1 MTAALDAVRRGQFPA
16 LADKTFLDA
25 ACASLAPQAAAD
37 AIAALLRDVQTYP
50 ERSATAFHI
59 RLDAARD
66 ATRPAAA
73 RLIGA
78 RPADIAL
85 IENTSHGL
93 AIAAAAIPFEP
104 GDNILVPELEYLQVP
119 LPWRQQPPPGAPEI
133 RLVSHDGGTLPVGRF
148 AAAADSRTRAVV
160 MSSVQWSNGFRA
172 DLDAIG
178 AFCRERG
185 MWFVVDG
192 IQQLG
197 AFPIDVG
204 RTPIDILVTGGHK
217 WLNAPFGAGFMYI
230 NPASRDRLRPPVAG
244 YLSVDPPEGGWAEY
258 FRTPA
263 ISPLQPVTFTPDA
276 RRYETGGTGNYPG
289 MVGLAASLG
298 LINSLGPGGD
308 RQPHPRPHR
317 PAAGRAVAAAGPH
330 RHAARSVMPVGHRDV
345 QPRATWRGRPR
356 SSSGCSMRASWCR
369 TATRPVSAACACPAT
384 SSIRRTMW
392 RACWTWRARGSPL
405 PSSSSVTRSF
415 QPRAQWS
422 GASRRD
428 SSSGY
433 ARKL

>member
-1 MTAALDAVRRGQFPA
+1 MPASLETVRRVQFPA

-37 AIAALLRDVQTYP
+37 AITALLRDVQTYP

-119 LPWRQQPPPGAPEI
+119 LPWRQQPQPAAPEI
-133 RLVSHDGGTLPVGRF
+133 RLVPHASGTLPVDRF
-148 AAAADSRTRAVV
+148 ASVADGRTRAVV

-178 AFCRERG
+178 AFCRERRL
-185 MWFVVDG
+185 WFVVDG

-230 NPASRDRLRPPVAG
+230 NPDVRDRLRPPVAG

-263 ISPLQPVTFTPDA
+263 ITPLQPVTFTPEA

-289 MVGLAASLG
+289 MVGLAASLE
-298 LINSLGPGGD
+298 LINSLGPEVIAGHISGLTDQLLEGLSRLPVRVVTPRDPSHRSGIVTFTLGDVAREAALIERLLDARIMVSHRYTSGVGGV
-308 RQPHPRPHR
+308 RVSCHFFN
-317 PAAGRAVAAAGPH
+317 AADDVARLLEVAG
-330 RHAARSVMPVGHRDV
+330 AWLSASGQAR
-345 QPRATWRGRPR
+345 
-356 SSSGCSMRASWCR
+356 
-369 TATRPVSAACACPAT
+369 
-384 SSIRRTMW
+384 
-392 RACWTWRARGSPL
+392 
-405 PSSSSVTRSF
+405 
-415 QPRAQWS
+415 
-422 GASRRD
+422 
-428 SSSGY
+428 
-433 ARKL
+433 

>member
-1 MTAALDAVRRGQFPA
+1 MSVSLDAVRREQFPA
-16 LADKTFLDA
+16 LAEKTFLDA

-78 RPADIAL
+78 RPEDIAL

-104 GDNILVPELEYLQVP
+104 GDNILVPDLEYLQVP
-119 LPWRQQPPPGAPEI
+119 LPWRQQPAPAAPDI
-133 RLVSHDGGTLPVGRF
+133 RLVTHDGGTLPVDRF
-148 AAAADSRTRAVV
+148 AAAADGRTRAVV

-178 AFCRERG
+178 GFCRERG
-185 MWFVVDG
+185 LWFIVDG

-204 RTPIDILVTGGHK
+204 RTPIDVLVTGGHK
-217 WLNAPFGAGFMYI
+217 WLNAPFGAGFMYL
-230 NPASRDRLRPPVAG
+230 NPDVRDRLRSPVAG
-244 YLSVDPPEGGWAEY
+244 YLSVNPPEGGWAEY
-258 FRTPA
+258 FRTPS
-263 ISPLQPVTFTPDA
+263 ITPLQPVHFTREA

-289 MVGLAASLG
+289 MVGLAASLSLIDG
-298 LINSLGPGGD
+298 LGPAVIARHILDLTDRLIEGLRRLPVRLVTPPARAHRSGIVTFSLGEVRREAALIERLLDARVMVSHRYTSGVGGV
-308 RQPHPRPHR
+308 RVSCHFFN
-317 PAAGRAVAAAGPH
+317 AADDVARLLEVTEAWL
-330 RHAARSVMPVGHRDV
+330 S
-345 QPRATWRGRPR
+345 
-356 SSSGCSMRASWCR
+356 AS
-369 TATRPVSAACACPAT
+369 APTR
-384 SSIRRTMW
+384 
-392 RACWTWRARGSPL
+392 
-405 PSSSSVTRSF
+405 
-415 QPRAQWS
+415 
-422 GASRRD
+422 
-428 SSSGY
+428 
-433 ARKL
+433 

>member
-37 AIAALLRDVQTYP
+37 AVAALLRDVQTYP

-104 GDNILVPELEYLQVP
+104 GDNILVPDLEYLQVP
-119 LPWRQQPPPGAPEI
+119 LPWRQQPPPAAPEI
-133 RLVSHDGGTLPVGRF
+133 RLVSHDGGTLPAGRF

-185 MWFVVDG
+185 MWFVVDAV
-192 IQQLG
+192 QQLG

-204 RTPIDILVTGGHK
+204 RTPIDVLVTGGHK

-230 NPASRDRLRPPVAG
+230 NPAARGRMRPPVAG

-263 ISPLQPVTFTPDA
+263 ISPLQRVTFTPDA

-298 LINSLGPGGD
+298 LINTLGPEAIASHILGLTDQLIEGLSRLPVRIVTPRDPSCRSGIVTFSLGNVAREAALIERLLDARVMVSHRYTSGVGGVRVSCHFFNSAED
-308 RQPHPRPHR
+308 VARLLEVTGAWLSASA
-317 PAAGRAVAAAGPH
+317 PAR
-330 RHAARSVMPVGHRDV
+330 
-345 QPRATWRGRPR
+345 
-356 SSSGCSMRASWCR
+356 
-369 TATRPVSAACACPAT
+369 
-384 SSIRRTMW
+384 
-392 RACWTWRARGSPL
+392 
-405 PSSSSVTRSF
+405 
-415 QPRAQWS
+415 
-422 GASRRD
+422 
-428 SSSGY
+428 
-433 ARKL
+433 

>member
-1 MTAALDAVRRGQFPA
+1 MGISIAEARRDQFPA
-16 LADKTFLDA
+16 LAHTTFLDA

-78 RPADIAL
+78 RPHDIAL

-93 AIAAAAIPFEP
+93 AIAASAIPLAP

-119 LPWRQQPPPGAPEI
+119 LPWRQQPAASAPEI
-133 RLVSHDGGTLPVGRF
+133 RLVRHVAGTLPVDEF
-148 AAAADSRTRAVV
+148 ARATDARTRAVV

-178 AFCRERG
+178 AFCLERG
-185 MWFVVDG
+185 LWFVVDA

-204 RTPIDILVTGGHK
+204 RTPIDVLVTGGHK
-217 WLNAPFGAGFMYI
+217 WLNAPFGAGFMYLR
-230 NPASRDRLRPPVAG
+230 PEARERLRPPVAG
-244 YLSVDPPEGGWAEY
+244 YLSVNPPDGGWGEY
-258 FRTPA
+258 FRTPG
-263 ISPLQPVTFTPDA
+263 ITPLQPVTFTPEA

-298 LINSLGPGGD
+298 LINELGQDAIARHILGLTDRLLEGLARLPVRIVTPPDPRHRSGIVTFTLDDVAREAALIDRLLDARILVSHRYTSGVGGV
-308 RQPHPRPHR
+308 RVSCHFFN
-317 PAAGRAVAAAGPH
+317 AVDDV
-330 RHAARSVMPVGHRDV
+330 ARLLDV
-345 QPRATWRGRPR
+345 TGGWLTA
-356 SSSGCSMRASWCR
+356 SGS
-369 TATRPVSAACACPAT
+369 TR
-384 SSIRRTMW
+384 
-392 RACWTWRARGSPL
+392 
-405 PSSSSVTRSF
+405 
-415 QPRAQWS
+415 
-422 GASRRD
+422 
-428 SSSGY
+428 
-433 ARKL
+433 

>member
-1 MTAALDAVRRGQFPA
+1 MPASLETVRRVQFPA

-37 AIAALLRDVQTYP
+37 AITALLRDVQTYP

-66 ATRPAAA
+66 GTRPAAA

-93 AIAAAAIPFEP
+93 AVAAAAIPFEP

-119 LPWRQQPPPGAPEI
+119 LPWRQQPPSSAPAI
-133 RLVSHDGGTLPVGRF
+133 RLVPHVAGTLPVDRF
-148 AAAADSRTRAVV
+148 AASADGRTRAVV

-178 AFCRERG
+178 AFCRERRL
-185 MWFVVDG
+185 WFVVDG

-230 NPASRDRLRPPVAG
+230 NPARRDRLRPPVAG
-244 YLSVDPPEGGWAEY
+244 YLSVNPPDGGWAEY

-263 ISPLQPVTFTPDA
+263 ITPLQPVTFTPDA

-289 MVGLAASLG
+289 MVGLAASLD
-298 LINSLGPGGD
+298 LINSLGPDVITGHIVGLTDQLLEGLSGLPVRVVTPRDPLRRSGIVTFTLDDVAREAALIERLLDARIMVSHRYTSGVGGV
-308 RQPHPRPHR
+308 RVSCHFFN
-317 PAAGRAVAAAGPH
+317 AADDVARLLEVTGAWLSASGRA
-330 RHAARSVMPVGHRDV
+330 R
-345 QPRATWRGRPR
+345 
-356 SSSGCSMRASWCR
+356 
-369 TATRPVSAACACPAT
+369 
-384 SSIRRTMW
+384 
-392 RACWTWRARGSPL
+392 
-405 PSSSSVTRSF
+405 
-415 QPRAQWS
+415 
-422 GASRRD
+422 
-428 SSSGY
+428 
-433 ARKL
+433 

>member
-1 MTAALDAVRRGQFPA
+1 MPASLEAIRREQFPA
-16 LADKTFLDA
+16 LSGKTFLDA
-25 ACASLAPQAAAD
+25 ACASLAPQAAVD

-78 RPADIAL
+78 RPEDIAL

-119 LPWRQQPPPGAPEI
+119 LPWRQQPSPSAPAI
-133 RLVSHDGGTLPVGRF
+133 RLVPHLGGTLPAGQF
-148 AAAADSRTRAVV
+148 ASAADGRTRAVV

-178 AFCRERG
+178 AFCRERRL
-185 MWFVVDG
+185 WFVVDG

-197 AFPIDVG
+197 AFPIDVR
-204 RTPIDILVTGGHK
+204 RTPIDMLVTGGHK

-230 NPASRDRLRPPVAG
+230 NPAARGRLRPPVAG

-258 FRTPA
+258 FRTPS
-263 ISPLQPVTFTPDA
+263 ISPLEPVTFTSDA

-289 MVGLAASLG
+289 MAGLTASLE
-298 LINSLGPGGD
+298 LINSLGPDVIAGHILDLTEQLLEGLSRLPVRIVTPRD
-308 RQPHPRPHR
+308 RPHR
-317 PAAGRAVAAAGPH
+317 SGIVTFTLDNVAQEAALIDRLLDARVMVSHRYTSGVGGVRASCHFFNAADDVARLLEVTGEWLSASGRA
-330 RHAARSVMPVGHRDV
+330 R
-345 QPRATWRGRPR
+345 
-356 SSSGCSMRASWCR
+356 
-369 TATRPVSAACACPAT
+369 
-384 SSIRRTMW
+384 
-392 RACWTWRARGSPL
+392 
-405 PSSSSVTRSF
+405 
-415 QPRAQWS
+415 
-422 GASRRD
+422 
-428 SSSGY
+428 
-433 ARKL
+433 

>member
-1 MTAALDAVRRGQFPA
+1 MRAALDSVRREQFPA
-16 LADKTFLDA
+16 LAGKTFLDA
-25 ACASLAPQAAAD
+25 ACASLAPRAAAD
-37 AIAALLRDVQTYP
+37 AIEALLRDVQTYP

-78 RPADIAL
+78 RPEDIAL

-104 GDNILVPELEYLQVP
+104 GDNILVPDLEYLQVP
-119 LPWRQQPPPGAPEI
+119 LPWRQQPSPAAPDI
-133 RLVSHDGGTLPVGRF
+133 RLVPHEGGALPVDRF
-148 AAAADSRTRAVV
+148 AAAADGRTRAVV

-178 AFCRERG
+178 DFCRRRR

-204 RTPIDILVTGGHK
+204 RTPIDVLVTGGHK

-230 NPASRDRLRPPVAG
+230 NPAARDRLRPPVAG
-244 YLSVDPPEGGWAEY
+244 YLSVTPPAGGWAEY

-289 MVGLAASLG
+289 MVGLAASLD
-298 LINSLGPGGD
+298 LINSLGPGVIAGHILGLTD
-308 RQPHPRPHR
+308 QLLEGLSRLPVRIVTPRDPSCRSGIVTFTLDEVAREHALIERLLDARVMVSHR
-317 PAAGRAVAAAGPH
+317 YTSGVGGVRVSCHFFNTADDVAELLAVAEAWFNA
-330 RHAARSVMPVGHRDV
+330 S
-345 QPRATWRGRPR
+345 ATVR
-356 SSSGCSMRASWCR
+356 
-369 TATRPVSAACACPAT
+369 
-384 SSIRRTMW
+384 
-392 RACWTWRARGSPL
+392 
-405 PSSSSVTRSF
+405 
-415 QPRAQWS
+415 
-422 GASRRD
+422 
-428 SSSGY
+428 
-433 ARKL
+433 

>member
-1 MTAALDAVRRGQFPA
+1 MMMPTLEAVRRAQFPA
-16 LADKTFLDA
+16 LADKAFLDA

-66 ATRPAAA
+66 AARPAAA

-78 RPADIAL
+78 RPEDIAL
-85 IENTSHGL
+85 VENTSHGL
-93 AIAAAAIPFEP
+93 AIAAAAIPLEA

-119 LPWRQQPPPGAPEI
+119 LPWRQQPAPFAPEI
-133 RLVSHDGGTLPVGRF
+133 RLVPHADGTLPVDRF
-148 AAAADSRTRAVV
+148 AAAADGRTRAVV

-178 AFCRERG
+178 AFCRERR

-204 RTPIDILVTGGHK
+204 RTPVDILVTGGHK

-230 NPASRDRLRPPVAG
+230 NPAVRDRLRPSVAG
-244 YLSVDPPEGGWAEY
+244 YLSVNPPEGGWAEY
-258 FRTPA
+258 FRTPS
-263 ISPLQPVTFTPDA
+263 ISPLQPVTFTADA

-289 MVGLAASLG
+289 VAGLAASLD
-298 LINSLGPGGD
+298 LINSLGPAKIADHILGLTDLLIEGLS
-308 RQPHPRPHR
+308 RL
-317 PAAGRAVAAAGPH
+317 
-330 RHAARSVMPVGHRDV
+330 PVRV
-345 QPRATWRGRPR
+345 VTPRAPACR
-356 SSSGCSMRASWCR
+356 SGIVTFGLGDVAREAALIEHLLDARVMVSHRYTSGVGGVRVSCHFFNADDDVARLLEVTGAWLSAS
-369 TATRPVSAACACPAT
+369 APA
-384 SSIRRTMW
+384 
-392 RACWTWRARGSPL
+392 P
-405 PSSSSVTRSF
+405 
-415 QPRAQWS
+415 
-422 GASRRD
+422 
-428 SSSGY
+428 
-433 ARKL
+433 